1 MAENDQSQQK
11 TQKMA
16 PTPLSK
22 ILGYSHVITGDE
34 QSNLNKPLVD
44 PTGVS
49 DVDRAFLNDVI
60 AKVESGKINLLAPN
74 SLINNE
80 VYDKLDEMKQ
90 GKADMNALT
99 LLSNVRQ
106 IKELHDLGD
115 MDTYQAQN
123 LVSSCRLMKERVEKE
138 CGDCYII

>member
-11 TQKMA
+11 PQKTA

-22 ILGYSHVITGDE
+22 ILGNSQAITGNA
-34 QSNLNKPLVD
+34 QSDLNKPLID

-49 DVDRAFLNDVI
+49 DVDQAFLNDVI
-60 AKVESGKINLLAPN
+60 AKIESGKINLLAPS
-74 SLINNE
+74 SLINND
-80 VYDKLDEMKQ
+80 VYDKLDEMKR

-106 IKELHDLGD
+106 IKELHDLGHTN
-115 MDTYQAQN
+115 TYQAQN
-123 LVSSCRLMKERVEKE
+123 LVNSCRLMKERVEKE